1 MDLSAETWLYALAS
15 VILVSLLS
23 VIGAVFISIRERNLK
38 QIVFVLVSLAVGSL
52 FGDVFIHLLPEAF
65 ESWRREWKRPSTS
78 CGHIHLLHF
87 REIYPLE
94 ASHAGFADSG
104 GRRRLDLRLWK
115 LCF

>member
-52 FGDVFIHLLPEAF
+52 FGDVFIHFIA
-65 ESWRREWKRPSTS
+65 R
-78 CGHIHLLHF
+78 GV
-87 REIYPLE
+87 
-94 ASHAGFADSG
+94 
-104 GRRRLDLRLWK
+104 
-115 LCF
+115 